1 MSDVVKKKV
10 AEVTEPTPEVVEEPT
25 ATENPPFIYRFA
37 QMGAMIRNKAKE
49 FLKFDSQVDSIDYV
63 YVDTQQYKELLG
75 KCADSW
81 GIGVIYNSNDPK
93 IQIQTDA
100 KGAMVFVAT
109 VDVRVRFFDPFG
121 EDKEM
126 CSSACG
132 MGVSRGS
139 GFALGV
145 AQTNA
150 MRNLITNTFML
161 PTSDRE
167 SDDVKGN
174 IEPQKFLTSEAK
186 ADKRAELLEKTK
198 SATQYATIQYGKVLY
213 GRIQDTL
220 SKDISAEF
228 RTKLETFVASKFKD
242 GEPIALDDN
251 ADFWIVKKVAANQ
264 IMSDLDEQN

>member
-1 MSDVVKKKV
+1 MSDITKKKNEV
-10 AEVTEPTPEVVEEPT
+10 VVPTETVTEETV
-25 ATENPPFIYRFA
+25 ATENPPFIHRFA

-81 GIGVIYNSNDPK
+81 GIGIIYNSNDPAV
-93 IQIQTDA
+93 QIQTDA

-167 SDDVKGN
+167 SDDVKSN
-174 IEPQKFLTSEAK
+174 IEPQKFLTDEAK
-186 ADKRAELLEKTK
+186 ADRRAALLEKTK
-198 SATQYATIQYGKVLY
+198 SASQFATVQYGKILY

-220 SKDISAEF
+220 KKDIPADF

-242 GEPIALDDN
+242 GVPIALDDN
-251 ADFWIVKKVAANQ
+251 ADLWIVKKVAANQ

>member
-1 MSDVVKKKV
+1 MSDITKKKN
-10 AEVTEPTPEVVEEPT
+10 EVVVPTEAATEET
-25 ATENPPFIYRFA
+25 VATENLTFIHRFA
-37 QMGAMIRNKAKE
+37 QMGALVRNSAKS
-49 FLKFDSQVDSIDYV
+49 FLKFDSQVDNIDYV

-81 GIGVIYNSNDPK
+81 GIGMLYSTNEPTVK
-93 IQIQTDA
+93 IETDS
-100 KGAMVFVAT
+100 KGVMVFIAT
-109 VDVRVRFFDPFG
+109 VTVQVTFFDPFG
-121 EDKEM
+121 DKDTRTT
-126 CSSACG
+126 SACG

-174 IEPQKFLTSEAK
+174 IEPQKFLTDEAK
-186 ADKRAELLEKTK
+186 ADRRAALLEKTK
-198 SATQYATIQYGKVLY
+198 SASQFATVQYGKILY

-220 SKDISAEF
+220 KKDIPADF

-242 GEPIALDDN
+242 GAPIALDDN
-251 ADFWIVKKVAANQ
+251 ADLWIVKKVAANQ

>member
-1 MSDVVKKKV
+1 MSEAIKRKNEVV
-10 AEVTEPTPEVVEEPT
+10 EVEETPEVTPMER
-25 ATENPPFIYRFA
+25 PPFMQRFA
-37 QMGAMIRNKAKE
+37 EMGAMIRNSAKE

-81 GIGVIYNSNDPK
+81 GIGVIYNANDPTV
-93 IQIQTDA
+93 QIQTDS
-100 KGAMVFVAT
+100 KGVMVFVAT

-174 IEPQKFLTSEAK
+174 IEPQKFLTDENK
-186 ADKRAELLEKTK
+186 ADKRAALLEKTK
-198 SATQYATIQYGKVLY
+198 SASQYASVQYGRVLY
-213 GRIQDTL
+213 NKIQEVL
-220 SKDISAEF
+220 AKDIPADF
-228 RTKLETFVASKFKD
+228 RAKLDAFVSTKFKGD
-242 GEPIALDDN
+242 EPISQDDDAN
-251 ADFWIVKKVAANQ
+251 LWIVKKVSANA
-264 IMSDLDEQN
+264 IMTDLDEYN